1 MFYLVQRKEPKN
13 PFFQANFQESKNIVS
28 RECIDGC
35 YVRQS
40 TNEVLFIFLIL
51 ACLELGC

>member
-13 PFFQANFQESKNIVS
+13 PIFQANFQESKNIIS